1 MSVERD
7 FSYSVFTFLGKNKKT
22 VLHKSFLQFS
32 TTTFYDRSFYRNVL
46 SKMEFSP
53 IFNFV
58 NTNELLIRL

>member
-32 TTTFYDRSFYRNVL
+32 TTTFYDRSFFLL
-46 SKMEFSP
+46 SKRVIEDG
-53 IFNFV
+53 IFTNF
-58 NTNELLIRL
+58 